1 MFPIPSFLAPAV
13 VAARAL
19 NQLLRREQWARDRL
33 ARHSG
38 KTVRF
43 CAGRYA
49 VGLSIQADGYV
60 TASDPAVVPDVT
72 LTVPTG
78 RLGQL
83 ATALRGGQADEI
95 AALLHVQGDAGLAQV
110 VSELA
115 RDLRWD
121 AEADLAAV
129 VGDVAALRL
138 MGGAR
143 MLGRGA
149 RRAGERL
156 AGNVGEYL
164 SEESR
169 VLLGRPA
176 YEQWRADLAQV
187 QGRLDELERRA
198 SRIESRS
205 RPGRRGASS
214 SAGRP

>member
-1 MFPIPSFLAPAV
+1 MFPIPSFLAPAAV
-13 VAARAL
+13 GARAL
-19 NQLLRREQWARDRL
+19 NQLLRREEWARDRL

-43 CAGRYA
+43 SAGRYA
-49 VGLSIQADGYV
+49 VGLSIQADGHV
-60 TASDPAVVPDVT
+60 AASDPAVVPDVT
-72 LTVPTG
+72 LAVPEG

-83 ATALRGGQADEI
+83 AQALRGGQPDEI
-95 AALLHVQGDAGLAQV
+95 AALLHVQGDAGLAQL

-121 AEADLAAV
+121 VEAELADR

-143 MLGRGA
+143 VLGRGV

-164 SEESR
+164 SEESHA
-169 VLLGRPA
+169 LLGRPA
-176 YEQWRADLAQV
+176 YEQWRDDLARMQA
-187 QGRLDELERRA
+187 RLDGLERRA
-198 SRIESRS
+198 ARL
-205 RPGRRGASS
+205 GRRAPGPDA
-214 SAGRP
+214 AGQPEPC

>member
-19 NQLLRREQWARDRL
+19 NQLLRREEWARDRL

-43 CAGRYA
+43 SAGRYM

-72 LTVPTG
+72 LTVPAG

-83 ATALRGGQADEI
+83 AAALRGGQPDEI

-121 AEADLAAV
+121 VEAELAAL

-138 MGGAR
+138 MGGVR
-143 MLGRGA
+143 MFGQGV

-169 VLLGRPA
+169 TLLGRPA
-176 YEQWRADLAQV
+176 YEQWGGDLAQM
-187 QGRLDELERRA
+187 QARLDGLERRA
-198 SRIESRS
+198 ARLESRAG
-205 RPGRRGASS
+205 PGRRGA
-214 SAGRP
+214 PFNVNKP

>member
-19 NQLLRREQWARDRL
+19 KQLLRREEWARDRL

-43 CAGRYA
+43 IAGRYA
-49 VGLSIQADGYV
+49 ASLSIQADGYV

-72 LTVPTG
+72 LTVAADRLG
-78 RLGQL
+78 RL
-83 ATALRGGQADEI
+83 AAALRSGQPDEI
-95 AALLHVQGDAGLAQV
+95 AALLHVQGDAGLAQL

-121 AEADLAAV
+121 VEAELANL

-138 MGGAR
+138 LGGAR
-143 MLGRGA
+143 ILRRGV

-164 SEESR
+164 TEESR
-169 VLLGRPA
+169 SLLGRPE
-176 YEQWRADLAQV
+176 YEQWRDDLARMQAT
-187 QGRLDELERRA
+187 LDGLERRA
-198 SRIESRS
+198 AGLESRARQCGTS
-205 RPGRRGASS
+205 FSTDRL
-214 SAGRP
+214 